1 MALSHCSRPERTPQ
15 NSPYQHSGRVRASQF
30 QLCAFTRQDDD
41 FMAETHPF
49 ACQTVKKM
57 LRNEAQK
64 VIVFFRSSFWTHTQK
79 TRVPKKIALLLT
91 KDDAFTRSPAPN
103 FTSHKSWQIL
113 LKVFCSGISQTSVA
127 SLPRDSVF
135 ADPFSSSSFPLVPIR
150 SALAARMELSR
161 AAGDASPRSS
171 PPQMS
176 LRWSRTSMLPSGDVG
191 NIAADGTERRARP
204 KVRK

>member
-1 MALSHCSRPERTPQ
+1 MTTLWQKRIRLLVKLLKRCF
-15 NSPYQHSGRVRASQF
+15 G
-30 QLCAFTRQDDD
+30 TRL
-41 FMAETHPF
+41 
-49 ACQTVKKM
+49 KK
-57 LRNEAQK
+57 LLYFLE
-64 VIVFFRSSFWTHTQK
+64 VLFWTHTQK